1 MAESHGGKLR
11 WLLVG
16 WMFALSAV
24 AYMDR
29 VNMAIA
35 GKDIATQFHLSN
47 VQLGYVFSAFLVGY
61 ALFQVPNGRLADSW
75 GPRKILTLGVVWW
88 GVFVTLMGLVPKGM
102 PEALLL
108 FMLLQFLLGTGE
120 AVVYPACNRT
130 VATWIPVSERGIANG
145 IIFAGVGFGA
155 GITPPLITW
164 ILIHWGWRSAFFT
177 LATIGLAVG
186 LVWYWISRDDPQQ
199 HPWISQNESDWIVSG
214 LDEPVKKERLRWGT
228 ALASRD
234 VLALTFSYFTYGYSA
249 YIFFSWF
256 FLYLVNVR
264 GLNLKTSA
272 YYSMLPFFAMTA
284 GSLIGGA
291 ISDVTTRRMGRRF
304 GRGGIA
310 MLGMLLAAVFIAF
323 GGHVQRA
330 GLASMVLAGG
340 AGALYLSQSS
350 FWSATADVGG
360 HYAGSVSGIMN
371 MGNQIGGAITASL
384 TPLIAN
390 RFGWNASFG
399 VAAVL
404 CVLGA
409 IAWLLV
415 DPGRSLFV
423 ARQEGTFASLTP
435 SSHSAG
441 SASRGVIQGTK

>member
-1 MAESHGGKLR
+1 MAKLHGGKIR
-11 WLLVG
+11 WLLVW
-16 WMFALSAV
+16 WMFVLSAV

-35 GKDIATQFHLSN
+35 GKYIASQFHFSN

-61 ALFQVPNGRLADSW
+61 ALFQAPNGRLADLW
-75 GPRKILTLGVVWW
+75 GPRKVLTLGVVWW
-88 GVFVTLMGLVPKGM
+88 GVFVTLMGLVPNGLG
-102 PEALLL
+102 EALLV

-130 VATWIPVSERGIANG
+130 VASWIPVPERGISNG

-155 GITPPLITW
+155 GITPPLVAW
-164 ILIHWGWRSAFFT
+164 ILTHWGWRAAFFT
-177 LATIGLAVG
+177 LAGVG
-186 LVWYWISRDDPQQ
+186 LLAGLIWYWLSRDEPSQ
-199 HPWISQNESDWIVSG
+199 HPWISQKEAEWIASG
-214 LDEPVKKERLRWGT
+214 LDEPVKKARLRWRT
-228 ALASRD
+228 ALSSRD
-234 VLALTFSYFTYGYSA
+234 VLALTFSYFTYGYVA

-304 GRGGIA
+304 GRAGIA
-310 MLGMLLAAVFIAF
+310 VIGMLLAAVFLAL
-323 GGHVQRA
+323 GSHAQSA
-330 GLASMVLAGG
+330 GLASVVLAGG
-340 AGALYLSQSS
+340 AGTLYLSQSS
-350 FWSATADVGG
+350 FWSTTADVAG

-390 RFGWNASFG
+390 RFGWNASFA

-409 IAWLLV
+409 LAWLMV
-415 DPGRSLFV
+415 DPRRSLFV
-423 ARQEGTFASLTP
+423 PQEENTVGSLSANP
-435 SSHSAG
+435 HSTTAD
-441 SASRGVIQGTK
+441 